1 MAALVAKLAK
11 NWKPVSPAPMRCQ
24 QQASALGL
32 RAALLAS
39 TLYLLVGGAGVGS
52 AGVGSAQ
59 ELRGETPGGREG
71 ELLVK
76 AQEEVPKRKSD
87 PIPPLAI
94 PLSDAASLARIPDD
108 VMERKGLQLVLDRKH
123 HQLLVLKDGLMTRRF
138 PAAVGTTGWETPAGR
153 FRVFEKVKEPVWT
166 HPVSGELVDAE
177 SEKNPLGSRWIGFH
191 RDCKGRTGWDGEQ
204 YLDIN
209 GCTVAGF
216 HGTPFRWT
224 VGRAVS
230 HGCVRLYEENVQEVF
245 DLVRVGTQVTV
256 LP

>member
-1 MAALVAKLAK
+1 M
-11 NWKPVSPAPMRCQ
+11 PMP
-24 QQASALGL
+24 
-32 RAALLAS
+32 AALLATS
-39 TLYLLVGGAGVGS
+39 LLAAAGM
-52 AGVGSAQ
+52 ASAQ
-59 ELRGETPGGREG
+59 EVGETLGTEVKGEILVEAPEEG
-71 ELLVK
+71 
-76 AQEEVPKRKSD
+76 PKRKSD

-108 VMERKGLQLVLDRKH
+108 LIEREGLQLVLDRKH
-123 HQLLVLKDGLMTRRF
+123 HQLLVLRDGQMTRRF

-166 HPVSGELVDAE
+166 HPVSGDLVDAE
-177 SEKNPLGSRWIGFH
+177 SKGNPLGSRWIGFY
-191 RDCKGRTGWDGEQ
+191 RDCNGRSGWDGEQ

-216 HGTPFRWT
+216 HGTPYRWT